1 MPNWCEGTLKVRGK
15 KDDIERW
22 LKNALVAPNDEEIP
36 NKQLVE
42 FNLNGEW
49 PKVAIKQECWIKDS
63 YRGFIEQDHDVF
75 TYYYD
80 ENDIIILMFDTIFAW
95 SVKVEELAK
104 SSKEFN
110 VDYHFYGFEQGMQ
123 FNQLVEIHKG
133 EVIANEFIQF
143 DDYIWECINPTLGG

>member
-15 KDDIERW
+15 KADIERW
-22 LKNALVAPNDEEIP
+22 LQNALVASNDQGTPNE
-36 NKQLVE
+36 QLVE

-49 PKVAIKQECWIKDS
+49 PDVNIKDLCWIKDS
-63 YRGFIEQDHDVF
+63 HRGFIEPDHDIF

-80 ENDIIILMFDTIFAW
+80 KEDIVILMFDAIFAW
-95 SVKVEELAK
+95 SVKVAELAK

-110 VDYHFYGFEQGMQ
+110 VDYRFYGFEQGMQ
-123 FNQLVEIHKG
+123 FNQFIEIIEG
-133 EVIANEFIQF
+133 EIVKNEFIQF